1 MKSLR
6 IFRKLLTMALR
17 GLPWR
22 CSGPTYGFDM
32 EKRPRTTASP
42 LVEVRLCEA
51 RSWPVD
57 CRHVQEQL
65 ASIVPVKLGLRVHG
79 VRDDAPLICR
89 LVSASGCTQPGVRL
103 GFLVAGGT
111 DLCVEDGLPALL

>member
-1 MKSLR
+1 MSSLR
-6 IFRKLLTMALR
+6 YLRITPPKFGASADVGFRAH
-17 GLPWR
+17 
-22 CSGPTYGFDM
+22 
-32 EKRPRTTASP
+32 